1 MTTTWPSGVTD
12 QTPLPFAL
20 WRVLDALAR
29 KPDALVDDPRV
40 QEALTL
46 AEQYAARAQRQEQLV
61 DDRLFVEVSAA
72 LMACVGPMGRVMVE
86 DALDEL
92 PAPVRLSAL
101 LRTIA
106 QELEDA
112 QRQAF
117 ARQLRARDI
126 V

>member
-1 MTTTWPSGVTD
+1 MTMSWPNGVTD
-12 QTPLPFAL
+12 QTPLPFSL
-20 WRVLDALAR
+20 WRVLDALAEN
-29 KPDALVDDPRV
+29 PQNLVNDPQV
-40 QEALTL
+40 QEALSL
-46 AEQYAARAQRQEQLV
+46 AEQYTARAQRQEQLV

-92 PAPVRLSAL
+92 PAPARLSAL
-101 LRTIA
+101 LRAIA
-106 QELEDA
+106 QELEDT

-117 ARQLRARDI
+117 ARQLRAREI

>member
-1 MTTTWPSGVTD
+1 MTLSLAQRRHRSDPLTVCPVARARRAGSGTES
-12 QTPLPFAL
+12 
-20 WRVLDALAR
+20 
-29 KPDALVDDPRV
+29 LVSEPQV
-40 QEALTL
+40 QEALAL

-92 PAPVRLSAL
+92 PAPARLSAL

-106 QELEDA
+106 QELEDT
-112 QRQAF
+112 QRQTF
-117 ARQLRARDI
+117 ARQLRAREI